1 MTPQF
6 DRIPMPRQTGI
17 HDGIM
22 LVDKPSGPTSHDIVA
37 MVRRHFRFDKVGHG
51 GTLDPQATGLLVILI
66 ERGTKLSSSFLNS
79 DKTYEGT
86 IRFGISTDSQDA
98 QGKVIREADASAITR
113 ETLLEGMRSFTGDL
127 MQAPPMVSAA
137 KRDGVPL
144 YKLAR
149 QGKTIE
155 REARLIHVY
164 KFELVDFTPPRASFV
179 LQCTKGTYVR
189 TICSDLGDKF
199 GCGAH
204 LEQLRRTMSGDMRV
218 ENAISLDD
226 LGKMNRDQV
235 LARIIPLHKVTIQKA
250 MHPAGEPRQNHPA
263 NGQSRRNEQNRPPRN
278 SQA

>member
-6 DRIPMPRQTGI
+6 DRIQMPRQTGI

-22 LVDKPSGPTSHDIVA
+22 LVDKPSGPTSHDVVA
-37 MVRRHFRFDKVGHG
+37 MVRRHFKFDKVGHG

-79 DKTYEGT
+79 DKTYEGV
-86 IRFGISTDSQDA
+86 IRFGISTDTQDA
-98 QGKVIREADASAITR
+98 QGRIIREADCGSLTR
-113 ETLLEGMRSFTGDL
+113 ERLLEAMRSFTGDL

-137 KRDGVPL
+137 KKDGVPL

-155 REARLIHVY
+155 RETRLIHIY
-164 KFELVDFTPPRASFV
+164 KFELVDFTPPRARFV
-179 LQCTKGTYVR
+179 LQCTKGTYAR
-189 TICSDLGDKF
+189 TLCSDLGDRL

-204 LEQLRRTMSGDMRV
+204 LEQLRRTMSGDMKV
-218 ENAISLDD
+218 ENAIALND

-235 LARIIPLHKVTIQKA
+235 LERIIPLHKVTIQKA
-250 MHPAGEPRQNHPA
+250 MHPAGSPAQDRRDEPR
-263 NGQSRRNEQNRPPRN
+263 RTR
-278 SQA
+278 